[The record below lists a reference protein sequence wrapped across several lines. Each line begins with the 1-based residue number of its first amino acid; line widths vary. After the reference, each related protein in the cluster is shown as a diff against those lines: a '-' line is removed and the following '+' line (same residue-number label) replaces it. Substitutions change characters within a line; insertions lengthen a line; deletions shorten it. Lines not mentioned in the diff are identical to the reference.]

1 LIDPSAVIDPR
12 AVIDPKAE
20 IAADVEIGPY
30 SIIGPDVKVGP
41 GCWIGP
47 HVVVRGPTVI
57 GRENRIFQFSSIGDD
72 PQDKK
77 YAGEPTRLEIGD
89 RNLIRE
95 HCTINRGSEQ
105 GGGVTRIGDDNW
117 IMVGVHVAHD
127 CIVGNSTIFA
137 NNVALAGHVR
147 VDDFAILGGYTLVH
161 QFCILGAHCFTAMGS
176 VIPKDVPPYVMVSG
190 HMARP
195 YGLNSEGLR
204 RRGFDGQTR
213 QEITR
218 AYKVIYKSGLTLPSA
233 IERLDDMVRDVP
245 EIEPL
250 LSFLKESKRG
260 IVR

>member
-1 LIDPSAVIDPR
+1 MIDPR
-12 AVIDPKAE
+12 AIIDPKAE
-20 IAADVEIGPY
+20 IAADVEIGPF
-30 SIIGPDVKVGP
+30 SIIGPDVKIGP

-47 HVVVRGPTVI
+47 HVVIRGPTVI
-57 GRENRIFQFSSIGDD
+57 GRENRIFQFASIGDD

-77 YAGEPTRLEIGD
+77 YAGEPTVLEIGD

-95 HCTINRGSEQ
+95 HCTINRGTEQ

-117 IMVGVHVAHD
+117 IMVGVHLAHD
-127 CIVGNSTIFA
+127 CIVGNNTIFA

-147 VDDFAILGGYTLVH
+147 VDDYAILGGYTLVH

-204 RRGFDGQTR
+204 RRGFDSATR
-213 QEITR
+213 QGITR
-218 AYKVIYKSGLTLPSA
+218 AYKVIYKSGLTLPLA
-233 IERLDDMVRDVP
+233 IERLDDMVREV
-245 EIEPL
+245 EEVRPL
-250 LSFLKESKRG
+250 LDFLKESKRG